1 MLSLYYDSVLVG
13 VLLLIH
19 YCFLCG
25 RKKVFFLLY
34 CVYFSSITG
43 DGSAAIIYL
52 SVSLMAG
59 YGMDRS
65 CKNI

>member
-1 MLSLYYDSVLVG
+1 M
-13 VLLLIH
+13 
-19 YCFLCG
+19 
-25 RKKVFFLLY
+25 FFLLY